1 MNNWL
6 KVGVPV
12 LIAVLLIVAA
22 VSITIAVT
30 KDNTVKQLASAPYT
44 PQKTGDIQLAQGGL
58 CPNCPGYGQVTTGDQ
73 GTATGPVYG
82 YGYRNGGCQGRCWDN
97 DEQGNSTTS
106 GYGGGCCRDR

>member
-1 MNNWL
+1 LSNWL

-58 CPNCPGYGQVTTGDQ
+58 CPNCPGYGQGGPTGDQ
-73 GTATGPVYG
+73 GTANGPGYEYNSGVY
-82 YGYRNGGCQGRCWDN
+82 QGSCHGSN
-97 DEQGNSTTS
+97 YQGNSTTS
-106 GYGGGCCRDR
+106 GYGGGCCRGR